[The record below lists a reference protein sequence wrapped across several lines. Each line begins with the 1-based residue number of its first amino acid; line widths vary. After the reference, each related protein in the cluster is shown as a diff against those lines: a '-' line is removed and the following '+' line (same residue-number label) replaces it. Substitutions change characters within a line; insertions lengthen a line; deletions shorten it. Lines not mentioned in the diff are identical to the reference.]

1 MFTLTPAAARQIQ
14 QAASGSDTQNL
25 ALRIAAR
32 VDADGTVAYGMGFD
46 DPKDDDMK
54 LELEGVAVL
63 IADEYQDLLN
73 DIVLDFVEL
82 EPGEFNFIFAD
93 GGLMGS
99 DTNFAAAQSAAP
111 CGRAAGSANLGSDPK
126 NPGGCGGGSCG
137 GGGCGTPG
145 RTH

>member
-1 MFTLTPAAARQIQ
+1 MFSLTPAAARQIQ
-14 QAASGSDTQNL
+14 QAASGSDAQNL

-32 VDADGTVAYGMGFD
+32 VDADGTVEYGMGFD
-46 DPKDDDMK
+46 DPKDEDMK

-82 EPGEFNFIFAD
+82 KPGEFNFIFAD
-93 GGLMGS
+93 RLLGS
-99 DTNFAAAQSAAP
+99 DTNFAAAQSAGGCSTGA
-111 CGRAAGSANLGSDPK
+111 ST
-126 NPGGCGGGSCG
+126 GCGGGSCG
-137 GGGCGTPG
+137 GGGCGTQG

>member
-14 QAASGSDTQNL
+14 QAGSGNEL

-32 VDADGTVAYGMGFD
+32 IDAEGAVAYGMGFD

-54 LELEGVAVL
+54 LEIEGVAVV

-82 EPGEFNFIFAD
+82 EPGQFNFIFAD
-93 GGLMGS
+93 AGLLRS
-99 DTNFAAAQSAAP
+99 DTHSPAGQSA
-111 CGRAAGSANLGSDPK
+111 
-126 NPGGCGGGSCG
+126 GGCSTGASTRCGGGSCG
-137 GGGCGTPG
+137 GGGCGTQG
-145 RTH
+145 RSH